1 MEDFEIVELYWDR
14 NQEAISATADKYGKY
29 CSVIAR
35 NILGNE
41 EDVKEC
47 VNDTYLSVWNSIP
60 PQRPVY
66 LSAFLGKIT
75 RNLALNIYKR
85 EHAHKRG
92 GGQIAGVYE
101 ELAEC
106 VSGTDSVEQEL
117 CRQELVKAIDT
128 FLETLSVKKRNIFIC
143 RYWYFESVS
152 TIAKR
157 FGMTENSVS
166 VTLNRLRGRLQK
178 YLTERGYEL

>member
-1 MEDFEIVELYWDR
+1 MEDCEIVELYWDR

-29 CSVIAR
+29 CGAIAR
-35 NILGNE
+35 NIVGNE

-47 VNDTYLSVWNSIP
+47 VNDTYLSAWNSIP
-60 PQRPVY
+60 PQKPVY

-85 EHAHKRG
+85 EHAYKRG
-92 GGQIAGVYE
+92 CGQVAGVYE

-106 VSGTDSVEQEL
+106 VSGGDNVEQEL
-117 CRQELVKAIDT
+117 CRQELVRAIDA

-143 RYWYFESVS
+143 RYWYFERVS

-166 VTLNRLRGRLQK
+166 VTLNRMRGRLQK
-178 YLTERGYEL
+178 YLAERGYEL